1 MNFSTRHRE
10 DELMDDMQLSA
21 HDLKLIYDDINRAN
35 SFLGGTNGLISAVTN
50 LISKN
55 PKNAYSLI
63 DVGCGDGEM
72 LRKLCLYFRS
82 KNLEVSLIGMDL
94 NEKAIALAEA
104 SSKDFPEISYSVLD
118 VLSEDIT
125 ALQADLVVSTL
136 TMHHIKEE
144 AIPLFLKRLCEMA
157 RIGIVI
163 NDLQRSR
170 LAYYLFKFFSAIF
183 IKTKEA
189 KNDGLVSIRSGF
201 TKKELLH
208 YSHGLSKFDHSIQ
221 SKWAFRYVWI
231 MQPNRLN

>member
-1 MNFSTRHRE
+1 MDFSTRHRE

-21 HDLKLIYDDINRAN
+21 QDLKLIYDDINRAN
-35 SFLGGTNGLISAVTN
+35 SFLGGTDGLISAVAN

-55 PKNAYSLI
+55 PKNTHSLI

-72 LRKLCLYFRS
+72 LRSLCLYFRS
-82 KNLEVSLIGMDL
+82 KNLEVSLMGIDL
-94 NEKAIALAEA
+94 NEKAIAMAEA
-104 SSKDFPEISYSVLD
+104 SSKDFPEISYSVMD
-118 VLSEDIT
+118 VLSQDT
-125 ALQADLVVSTL
+125 ASLKADFIVSTL
-136 TMHHIKEE
+136 TMHHIEE
-144 AIPLFLKRLCEMA
+144 GAIPVFLKRLGEMA
-157 RIGIVI
+157 RISIVI

-201 TKKELLH
+201 TKKELLQ
-208 YSHGLSKFDHSIQ
+208 YSLGLPKYDHSIL

-231 MQPNRLN
+231 MQPKRLN